1 MSFINT
7 RLLDCVSYGTECGPT
22 WSTRKVTLNNGHTRR
37 NPRRSRPLYVATV
50 LFRALKEEDHQ
61 AVIAAFNACM
71 GGLNSFRFKD
81 WSDFEVA
88 NEVLPVLGTGAAQQV
103 QLTKTYTFGSTTVVR
118 PIRKPVSG
126 TVVMTAND
134 SPLAATVDYSTG
146 IATFTATAS
155 AVLRWSGEF
164 DIPMMF
170 RDDALP
176 LQAISRNA
184 DGLMLAGDV
193 ALEEDLSV

>member
-1 MSFINT
+1 
-7 RLLDCVSYGTECGPT
+7 
-22 WSTRKVTLNNGHTRR
+22 
-37 NPRRSRPLYVATV
+37 
-50 LFRALKEEDHQ
+50 
-61 AVIAAFNACM
+61 
-71 GGLNSFRFKD
+71 
-81 WSDFEVA
+81 
-88 NEVLPVLGTGAAQQV
+88 
-103 QLTKTYTFGSTTVVR
+103 
-118 PIRKPVSG
+118 
-126 TVVMTAND
+126 MTAND

-155 AVLRWSGEF
+155 AVIRWSGEF